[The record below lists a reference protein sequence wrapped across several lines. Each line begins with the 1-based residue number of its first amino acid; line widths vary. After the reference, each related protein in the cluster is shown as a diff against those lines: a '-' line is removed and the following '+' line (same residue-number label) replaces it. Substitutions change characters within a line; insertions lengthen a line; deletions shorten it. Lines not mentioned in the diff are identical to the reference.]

1 MFPNIPIDSFIH
13 YDKYKEFK
21 DLHEHIFYFSFLQ
34 EAEIIKLLKN
44 PPDYK
49 FIIITTG
56 VDGNLISI
64 IQKVGYKL
72 PENLVRWY
80 SVYANFNFKKII
92 NLPLGWNT
100 KIFLNMKNMI
110 QELLEDD
117 SIKKQKLM
125 LMALG
130 STHPIREKLKNLFIN
145 QNWVSYQEHNI
156 SLEYYLILMKH
167 HYFNISPSGFSEDS
181 FRTWESLYF
190 GIIPIVIKNEI
201 YRNFTDLPIFQL
213 DTWKS
218 INEDV
223 LKNTI
228 EDFENKTWNYD
239 KLNFNHW
246 KNMVISD
253 IKNLD

>member
-1 MFPNIPIDSFIH
+1 MR
-13 YDKYKEFK
+13 E
-21 DLHEHIFYFSFLQ
+21 
-34 EAEIIKLLKN
+34 
-44 PPDYK
+44 
-49 FIIITTG
+49 
-56 VDGNLISI
+56 
-64 IQKVGYKL
+64 
-72 PENLVRWY
+72 R
-80 SVYANFNFKKII
+80 
-92 NLPLGWNT
+92 
-100 KIFLNMKNMI
+100 
-110 QELLEDD
+110 
-117 SIKKQKLM
+117 
-125 LMALG
+125 
-130 STHPIREKLKNLFIN
+130 IRKLFIN
-145 QNWVSYQEHNI
+145 KEWVSNQECTI
-156 SLEYYLILMKH
+156 QLEYYLILMKH
-167 HYFNISPSGFSEDS
+167 HYFNLSPRGISEES